1 MRILPTFDPSA
12 KTSGVIAVGAADQG
26 AKLLIYNESSINVAL
41 DFLNGNQ
48 CVIHAN
54 EARIVVLD
62 GNTGEIHWFQ
72 HSVVA
77 VIGSSISLFIMELY
91 GGSEEVE
98 GTYPISLT
106 RTTITGNPSG
116 VTTTVTSTQSTLTN
130 DGGAA
135 ATSIVE
141 ATQATSTGSNVSIT
155 NSGNAYIAEYVTS
168 VYQKIFQVIAGATT
182 GIILGATNRAVQ
194 IVGDLFF
201 KGTLGVVVAGDILDG
216 GSTGT
221 TYIKVR
227 GAAGSIIL
235 QANGVQIMQIDST
248 GSIGIISPRDLIDVG
263 AGAQTYFKGRGTN
276 AAVIIQAQGTGQ
288 AQLQSGGGTTL
299 AADGANGVYIPSRK
313 IGGAA
318 SADLIDGSGTGV
330 FIKGTAAGG
339 GFAFQAPNGTTTWS
353 LKKVTHGTVV
363 AVSGGTVTITHN
375 LGATPDA
382 VFITPNNGAAGSQTF
397 AVWNVGST
405 TFQIFNQTNT
415 PTYYWEAKIY

>member
-116 VTTTVTSTQSTLTN
+116 VTTTVTSTQNTIVN
-130 DGGAA
+130 DGAAA

-168 VYQKIFQVIAGATT
+168 VYQKIFQVIAGATI

-201 KGTLGVVVAGDILDG
+201 KGTLGVVVVGDILDG

-235 QANGVQIMQIDST
+235 QANGVQMMQIDST
-248 GSIGIISPRDLIDVG
+248 GSIGIVSARDLIDVG
-263 AGAQTYFKGRGTN
+263 TGVQTYFKGRGTN
-276 AAVIIQAQGTGQ
+276 AGAILQAQGTGKTT
-288 AQLQSGGGTTL
+288 LVSGGQNSIVC
-299 AADGANGVYIPSRK
+299 DGANGTAFLGGTT
-313 IGGAA
+313 IGNTGIGTF
-318 SADLIDGSGTGV
+318 SKVNFTTGSITEWKTFSGTGNAT
-330 FIKGTAAGG
+330 FLH
-339 GFAFQAPNGTTTWS
+339 GFAGTPADAWATTS
-353 LKKVTHGTVV
+353 AAASTQTVGVTFT
-363 AVSGGTVTITHN
+363 STQITVTT
-375 LGATPDA
+375 GAGLAWRVTA
-382 VFITPNNGAAGSQTF
+382 
-397 AVWNVGST
+397 
-405 TFQIFNQTNT
+405 
-415 PTYYWEAKIY
+415 YR